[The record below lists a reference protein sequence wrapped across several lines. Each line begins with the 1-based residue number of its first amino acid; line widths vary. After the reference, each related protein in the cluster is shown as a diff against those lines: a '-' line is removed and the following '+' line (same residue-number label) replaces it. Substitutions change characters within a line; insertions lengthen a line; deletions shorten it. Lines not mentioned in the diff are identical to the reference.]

1 MIRVKRSEKNM
12 EEENIKY
19 LAMRYVELLCI
30 AAFIFGMLWNGTEI
44 LDLTTPQFLMLYG
57 GVGAIVSE
65 VLARVFHKKK

>member
-1 MIRVKRSEKNM
+1 M
-12 EEENIKY
+12 EETNIKY

-30 AAFIFGMLWNGTEI
+30 AVFIFGMLWNGTEI
-44 LDLTTPQFLMLYG
+44 MNLTTPQFLMLYG

>member
-1 MIRVKRSEKNM
+1 M

-30 AAFIFGMLWNGTEI
+30 AVFIFGLLWNGTEV
-44 LDLTTPQFLMLYG
+44 LNLTTPQFLMLYG
-57 GVGAIVSE
+57 GTGAIISE

>member
-1 MIRVKRSEKNM
+1 M
-12 EEENIKY
+12 EETNIKY

-30 AAFIFGMLWNGTEI
+30 AVFIFGMLWNGTEM